1 MTREEIMTLDMEGI
15 EERKSQIRTEIE
27 QAADSAALD
36 AIEAEKAIIEERIA
50 QIKAETDQRKADM
63 AAVLNGEGTPIE
75 KQEERKTMTFK
86 EFRNTKEYIDAYADY
101 IKTGRDHEIRALIS
115 ENAPVGTTGNRV
127 PVPTYLEERIATAWE
142 NDPILSRVRRTYLR
156 GNLEV
161 PFELSAT
168 GATVHEE
175 GADAPDEEQLVLGT
189 VTINPE
195 FIKKWITMTDTVV
208 KLKGQEFLDYIF
220 DELTYRIT
228 IKAAQEGIG
237 DIVGA
242 PAASSAT
249 AIGVPV
255 VTSAPSVLA
264 IPTAAANLSSEAGT
278 PVVIMNRLTE
288 VDFLA
293 AQAAGSFSVDPFAGL
308 ERIYTSAL
316 PAYSAATSG
325 QAYAIVGNLYGLQ
338 FNFPDGD
345 DVEIIYDPYTM
356 AEQNKVKIVGRYFAS
371 HGVTSLGHF
380 VKIAKA

>member
-15 EERKSQIRTEIE
+15 EARKAELRTMLENAER
-27 QAADSAALD
+27 DAALD
-36 AIEAEKAIIEERIA
+36 EIEAEKPIIEERLA
-50 QIKAETDQRKADM
+50 QLKAETDQRKADM
-63 AAVLNGEGTPIE
+63 AAVLAGKGTPIE

-175 GADAPDEEQLVLGT
+175 GDDAPDEEQLVLGT

-288 VDFLA
+288 VDFLS

>member
-1 MTREEIMTLDMEGI
+1 MTREEIMELDLEGI
-15 EERKSQIRTEIE
+15 EARKAEIREEIKT
-27 QAADSAALD
+27 AADSAALD
-36 AIEAEKAIIEERIA
+36 AIEAEKAIIEERVA
-50 QIKAETDQRKADM
+50 QLKAETAQRKADM
-63 AAVLNGEGTPIE
+63 AAVLDGAGTPIE

-101 IKTGRDHEIRALIS
+101 IKTGKEHEIRALIS
-115 ENAPVGTTGNRV
+115 ANAPQGTTGNRV

-168 GATVHEE
+168 DAEVHAE
-175 GADAPDEEQLVLGT
+175 GAEAPDEEQLVLGT

-228 IKAAQEGIG
+228 IKAAQVGIG

-264 IPTAAANLSSEAGT
+264 IPTAAAHLSSEAGT

-288 VDFLA
+288 VDFLS
-293 AQAAGSFSVDPFAGL
+293 AQAAGNFSVDPFAGL
-308 ERIYTSAL
+308 EKIYTSAL
-316 PAYSAATSG
+316 PAYSTATSG
-325 QAYAIVGNLYGLQ
+325 QVYAIVGNLYGLQ

-356 AEQNKVKIVGRYFAS
+356 AEQNKVKVVGRYFAS

>member
-15 EERKSQIRTEIE
+15 EARKAELRTMLENAER
-27 QAADSAALD
+27 DAALD
-36 AIEAEKAIIEERIA
+36 EIEAEKPIIEERLA
-50 QIKAETDQRKADM
+50 QLKAETDQRKADM
-63 AAVLNGEGTPIE
+63 AAVLAGAGDPIE

-115 ENAPVGTTGNRV
+115 ANAPVGTTGNRV

-156 GNLEV
+156 GNLES

-168 GATVHEE
+168 DAEVHAE
-175 GADAPDEEQLVLGT
+175 GAAAPDEEQLAFGT

-228 IKAAQEGIG
+228 IKAAQVGIG
-237 DIVGA
+237 DIVSA

-255 VTSAPSVLA
+255 VTSAPSVTA

-278 PVVIMNRLTE
+278 PVVIMNRMTE

-293 AQAAGSFSVDPFAGL
+293 AQVAGNFSVDPFAGL
-308 ERIYTSAL
+308 ERLYTSAL
-316 PAYSAATSG
+316 PAYSTATSG

-345 DVEIIYDPYTM
+345 DVEIVYDPYTM
-356 AEQNKVKIVGRYFAS
+356 AEQNKVKVVGRYFAS

>member
-63 AAVLNGEGTPIE
+63 AAVLAGAGDPIE

-101 IKTGRDHEIRALIS
+101 IKTGKDHEIRALIS

-168 GATVHEE
+168 GAEVHAE
-175 GADAPDEEQLVLGT
+175 GAAAPDEEQLVLGT
-189 VTINPE
+189 VTIVPE

-345 DVEIIYDPYTM
+345 DVEIVYDPYTM
-356 AEQNKVKIVGRYFAS
+356 AEQNKVKVVGRYFAS

>member
-175 GADAPDEEQLVLGT
+175 GDDAPDEEQLVLGT